1 MRSNM
6 LIPSAPRHPAL
17 TRSLGAVF
25 PFGRFY
31 RLSMSNENIV
41 TILILV
47 TEATFVSLGHRMFR
61 EETSFVADGS
71 MQ

>member
-1 MRSNM
+1 
-6 LIPSAPRHPAL
+6 
-17 TRSLGAVF
+17 
-25 PFGRFY
+25 
-31 RLSMSNENIV
+31 MSNENIV
-41 TILILV
+41 TIVILV